1 MKITLRDRIKPFLN
15 EEIDSDSVLRSIRNK
30 NKVRIKY
37 DDQMEDNGG
46 NSKGTR
52 VIMPMAI
59 GTTKKG
65 YPVVRAWQEGGGS
78 RRGVPKWKF
87 FRLDRITSWQPL
99 KNKKFFQAPNGY
111 NPNGDKTMGTFID
124 NAKFN
129 DFISPLERE
138 RMKYHK
144 STRTYPA
151 TKSYAAMEK
160 ECIYFT
166 TK

>member
-1 MKITLRDRIKPFLN
+1 MKKITLRDRIKPFLN
-15 EEIDSDSVLRSIRNK
+15 EEIDSDSVLNAIRNK

-87 FRLDRITSWQPL
+87 FRLDRITSWQPF
-99 KNKKFFQAPNGY
+99 KNKKFYEAPNGY
-111 NPNGDKTMGTFID
+111 NGNV
-124 NAKFN
+124 
-129 DFISPLERE
+129 
-138 RMKYHK
+138 Y
-144 STRTYPA
+144 
-151 TKSYAAMEK
+151 
-160 ECIYFT
+160 
-166 TK
+166 